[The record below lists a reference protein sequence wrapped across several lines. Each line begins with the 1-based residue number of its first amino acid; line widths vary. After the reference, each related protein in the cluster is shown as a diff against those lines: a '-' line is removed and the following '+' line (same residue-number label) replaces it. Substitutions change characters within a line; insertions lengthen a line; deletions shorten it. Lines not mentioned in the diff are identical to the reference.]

1 MAKFFNFASRE
12 VKVCFF
18 DGKDAVTVK
27 LVISDETDQ
36 RFVKGAEL
44 VERGTK
50 ADSIDERKALWLD
63 AVDAIIGAEPRQAI
77 LDRAPVQDCFA
88 VAEVYRYLVDAYGG
102 AKVKNLSAS
111 VR

>member
-1 MAKFFNFASRE
+1 MAKFFSFASRE

-36 RFVKGAEL
+36 RFAKGAEL
-44 VERGTK
+44 LERGTK
-50 ADSIDERKALWLD
+50 ADSVAERKMLWIE
-63 AVDAIIGAEPRQAI
+63 AVDALIGAEQRQAI
-77 LDRAPVQDCFA
+77 LDKAPVQDCFA
-88 VAEVYRYLVDAYGG
+88 VAEIYRYLVDAYGG

>member
-12 VKVCFF
+12 VNICFF
-18 DGKDAVTVK
+18 EGKDAVKVQ
-27 LVISDETDQ
+27 LLISDETDQ

-44 VERGTK
+44 LERGTK
-50 ADSIDERKALWLD
+50 ADSIEERKRLWIE
-63 AVDAIIGAEPRQAI
+63 AVDALIGPEARQGI
-77 LDRAPVQDCFA
+77 LDNAPVQDCFA

-111 VR
+111 AR